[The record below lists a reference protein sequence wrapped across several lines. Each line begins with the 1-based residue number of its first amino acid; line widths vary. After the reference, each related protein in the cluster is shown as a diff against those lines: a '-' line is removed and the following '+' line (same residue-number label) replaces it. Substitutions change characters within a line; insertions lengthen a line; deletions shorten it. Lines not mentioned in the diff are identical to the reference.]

1 MLEGG
6 VVTLDF
12 TLLWQAFNI
21 IVLYYLLRRFLYK
34 PLSEF
39 MENRRQKI
47 QGDLKTSRE
56 SKEEAEKLKAQ
67 YEEKIRASQQ
77 EAQSI
82 IDRAA
87 RKGEEIVNESA
98 KDARKESEAILAKA
112 RQELEMEKEKAFREL
127 QDQVA
132 LLSVRLAEKIIEKE
146 LDPASQSKLV
156 KDYIDEVNQLS

>member
-77 EAQSI
+77 EAQAI